1 MKHQIFV
8 IAKAGNYYRS
18 LAAIENP
25 NLSGLEVLKRCLL
38 LLRIFSHPKNRIP
51 LQQELRFAKE
61 FFRDQPPPAA
71 LPTDALENADA
82 FHRPCPFPFTTTCLI
97 VGGSFDCDNGRIDVV
112 FEELFGVGYGQ
123 EDTEDDM
130 TILDITD
137 PGNIK
142 YCFMNMPQEPKKTE
156 GRLPRIVN
164 EPLNGWQYLESFYK
178 ISDRIVQQNIH
189 VPESLQR
196 VPLITTHTLSDL
208 WPWVSWNVAG
218 YLADQSGPLLGP
230 KGLLQQTA
238 AALVDAVL
246 FHNDQDDL
254 NPITAFIQQVPNVR
268 PILRDAILERAD
280 EVGKTAVSL
289 SLLSLV
295 YEGEQHLDWSAFV
308 NLDAPGLSSALQTLS
323 RHQVASINL
332 SGTKFSQATSELWSA
347 LSHIAYPNIYL
358 LEPPSRLDDES
369 SKSISTEFTTLSPQP
384 KINRLVM
391 SSLMS
396 RPFRPRSGQLFPD
409 TSAAPPLVES
419 FPIVQLLV
427 SHGKEGAVDKL
438 LPVWPYEY
446 FFLGDAFLTPTR
458 FITGLFRYMRNMIG
472 LRASF
477 DNTSGFDAAMCFAA
491 SSSSLSDGEIG
502 EINVLPAD
510 IFNFSRL
517 SFRSVRLSGRYS
529 EMRDLV
535 PGQWTVLLTRTVS
548 FPESLDLEAVATDK
562 NVTTKFHCA
571 FMRPKRK
578 ILARSRAKRDVEL
591 QSEDVDVF
599 DLQGFLQETIPHANF
614 YDLRPLFGQ
623 LIEHTSP
630 KIERQHT
637 STNVPSQAH
646 DKYDRILA
654 YLSTEQACN
663 MVTRFMD
670 NTVVVQNRKEKIKY
684 WTST

>member
-156 GRLPRIVN
+156 ERLPRIVN

-189 VPESLQR
+189 VPESLQK
-196 VPLITTHTLSDL
+196 VPLITTHTLADL

-218 YLADQSGPLLGP
+218 YPADKSGSLLGP

-254 NPITAFIQQVPNVR
+254 NPITDFIQQVPNVR

-289 SLLSLV
+289 FLLGLV

-308 NLDAPGLSSALQTLS
+308 NLDAAGLSSALQTLS
-323 RHQVASINL
+323 RQQVASINL
-332 SGTKFSQATSELWSA
+332 SGTKFSQATSELWSS
-347 LSHIAYPNIYL
+347 LSHLAHPNIYL

-427 SHGKEGAVDKL
+427 THGKEGAVDKL

-446 FFLGDAFLTPTR
+446 FFLGDAFLSPTR

-571 FMRPKRK
+571 FVRPKRK
-578 ILARSRAKRDVEL
+578 ILAKSRAKRDVEL

-599 DLQGFLQETIPHANF
+599 DLRGFLQETIPHANF
-614 YDLRPLFGQ
+614 NNLRPLFEQ

-637 STNVPSQAH
+637 STNIPSQTH

-654 YLSTEQACN
+654 YLSAEQACN
-663 MVTRFMD
+663 LVTRFMD

>member
-1 MKHQIFV
+1 M
-8 IAKAGNYYRS
+8 ADY
-18 LAAIENP
+18 
-25 NLSGLEVLKRCLL
+25 
-38 LLRIFSHPKNRIP
+38 
-51 LQQELRFAKE
+51 
-61 FFRDQPPPAA
+61 PA
-71 LPTDALENADA
+71 
-82 FHRPCPFPFTTTCLI
+82 
-97 VGGSFDCDNGRIDVV
+97 V
-112 FEELFGVGYGQ
+112 
-123 EDTEDDM
+123 
-130 TILDITD
+130 
-137 PGNIK
+137 
-142 YCFMNMPQEPKKTE
+142 
-156 GRLPRIVN
+156 
-164 EPLNGWQYLESFYK
+164 
-178 ISDRIVQQNIH
+178 
-189 VPESLQR
+189 
-196 VPLITTHTLSDL
+196 
-208 WPWVSWNVAG
+208 
-218 YLADQSGPLLGP
+218 QSGPLLGP

-254 NPITAFIQQVPNVR
+254 NPITDFIQQVPNVR

-308 NLDAPGLSSALQTLS
+308 NLDAPGLSSALQTLP
-323 RHQVASINL
+323 RQQVASINL
-332 SGTKFSQATSELWSA
+332 SGTKFSQATAELWSS
-347 LSHIAYPNIYL
+347 LSHLAYPNIYL

-446 FFLGDAFLTPTR
+446 FFLGDAFLSPTR

-517 SFRSVRLSGRYS
+517 SFRSIRLSGRYS

-571 FMRPKRK
+571 FIRPKRK
-578 ILARSRAKRDVEL
+578 ILAKSRAKRDVEL
-591 QSEDVDVF
+591 HSEDFDVF
-599 DLQGFLQETIPHANF
+599 DLRGFLQETIPHANF
-614 YDLRPLFGQ
+614 NDLRSLFEQ

-637 STNVPSQAH
+637 STNIPSQAH

-654 YLSTEQACN
+654 YLSAEQACN
-663 MVTRFMD
+663 LVTRFMD